1 MYTMRKR
8 PPARK
13 ARRKTQ
19 KRWTMAEARKRLPD
33 LVQAASE
40 QPQVLYRRNEIV
52 GAIVGPH
59 ELARL
64 ALPSQPPSL
73 RSVGAAFAE
82 LRRIN
87 MEDADD
93 DFELVVAPRTSRP
106 NPFADDDDDVP
117 R

>member
-1 MYTMRKR
+1 
-8 PPARK
+8 
-13 ARRKTQ
+13 
-19 KRWTMAEARKRLPD
+19 MAEARKRLPE
-33 LVQAASE
+33 LVQAASAE
-40 QPQVLYRRNEIV
+40 PQVLYRRDEIV

-64 ALPSQPPSL
+64 AVPAQPTSP

-87 MEDADD
+87 ADNADDDADD
-93 DFELVVAPRTSRP
+93 DFELVVAPRTPRR
-106 NPFADDDDDVP
+106 NPFDDDDDVP